1 MREKAVVAIVKGG
14 LGNQLFIY
22 AAARALALRSGRR
35 LYLDIVR
42 GYTTDDYGRSYRL
55 DRFPIAASVM
65 PEAWRVAPD
74 LRDWR
79 HRVTRA
85 LNKMLPLQWCSYL
98 AERRDTTV
106 ATLGVVGSRR
116 ARVTMNGYWQNEVY
130 FVDAAVQLR
139 RELSVPAPSAGTLRK
154 RGGVLAA
161 EESVFLHVRR
171 VRYSPVLDASYYQQA
186 IDQACSALGNP
197 VFVVFGDDL
206 EWVRASLDFRGRLVE
221 FQAYDGGDEFTD
233 LWLMTKCRHAI
244 IANSSFS
251 WWAAWLGGDVSAD
264 RMVWAPVRTGLPLVN
279 ADGWQLIEA
288 GLTEMSKRVVQ
299 DAG

>member
-1 MREKAVVAIVKGG
+1 MREKALVAIVKGG

-22 AAARALALRSGRR
+22 AAARALALRRGRR
-35 LYLDIVR
+35 LYLDILR
-42 GYTTDDYGRSYRL
+42 GYTADDYGRSYRL

-85 LNKMLPLQWCSYL
+85 LNKMLPLQWRSYL
-98 AERRDTTV
+98 GERRGTTM
-106 ATLGVVGSRR
+106 ADLGVVGRRR
-116 ARVTMNGYWQNEVY
+116 ALITLNGYWQNEAY
-130 FVDAAVQLR
+130 FADAALHLR
-139 RELSVPAPSAGTLRK
+139 RELNVPAPAAESLRK
-154 RGGVLAA
+154 RGEALAEA
-161 EESVFLHVRR
+161 GSVFLHVRR
-171 VRYSPVLDASYYQQA
+171 IRYSPVLDAGYYQQA
-186 IDQACSALGNP
+186 IDQACSALRNP
-197 VFVVFGDDL
+197 MFVVFGDDL
-206 EWVRASLDFRGRLVE
+206 EWVRASLDFRGRVVE

-251 WWAAWLGGDVSAD
+251 WWAAWLGGEASAH
-264 RMVWAPVRTGLPLVN
+264 RLVWAPMRTGLPLVN
-279 ADGWQLIEA
+279 GGGWRLLETD
-288 GLTEMSKRVVQ
+288 LTEMSRRGAQ